1 MTTETFRQEAQRMRT
16 TLVRLAFG
24 ILRDSDEAEDVVQ
37 DVLLRLWQMRDQLRM
52 PIEPLARV
60 LTRNRCI
67 DIVRRKKPAA
77 ELSMAVF
84 QEEDEALRERIERM
98 MKVIE
103 GLPDLQQTILRLRH
117 MEGMEFKEIAE
128 LTGSTEAA
136 VRKALSRARQAVR
149 DKFNVFVKPKEQ

>member
-103 GLPDLQQTILRLRH
+103 TLPDLQQTILRLRH

-128 LTGSTEAA
+128 LTGSTEVA

-149 DKFNVFVKPKEQ
+149 DKFNVSVKPKEQ

>member
-1 MTTETFRQEAQRMRT
+1 MRT

-84 QEEDEALRERIERM
+84 QEEDKALRERIE
-98 MKVIE
+98 
-103 GLPDLQQTILRLRH
+103 G
-117 MEGMEFKEIAE
+117 
-128 LTGSTEAA
+128 
-136 VRKALSRARQAVR
+136 
-149 DKFNVFVKPKEQ
+149 

>member
-103 GLPDLQQTILRLRH
+103 TLPDLQQTILRLRH

-128 LTGSTEAA
+128 LTGSTEMA

-149 DKFNVFVKPKEQ
+149 DKFYVFVKPKEQ

>member
-1 MTTETFRQEAQRMRT
+1 MRT

-37 DVLLRLWQMRDQLRM
+37 DVLLRLWQMRDQLKM

-84 QEEDEALRERIERM
+84 QEEDEAQRERIERM

-103 GLPDLQQTILRLRH
+103 SLPDLQQTILRLRH
-117 MEGMEFKEIAE
+117 MEGMEFKEIAH
-128 LTGSTEAA
+128 LTGSTDVA
-136 VRKALSRARQAVR
+136 VWKALSRARQAVR
-149 DKFNVFVKPKEQ
+149 DKFKVFVKPKEQ